1 MNNQQEIKNREFLIK
16 ELKKSLR
23 SLEDRKAK
31 QDSKHVNVYYNKKT
45 GDTFHNANEARDA
58 YDADCISG
66 ALYRKICR
74 FFDEADGG
82 KNDDKYAYA
91 IRYLDRLVSNL
102 IQEIYDYDKDYDP
115 YKIGE
120 YKE

>member
-1 MNNQQEIKNREFLIK
+1 MTTQQEIKNREFLIK
-16 ELKKSLR
+16 EIKKTMR
-23 SLEDRKAK
+23 DLEARKTK
-31 QDSKHVNVYYNKKT
+31 YDETHVNVYYIRKT
-45 GDTFHNANEARDA
+45 GDTFHNAQEARDA

-115 YKIGE
+115 FKIGE